1 MPLLNIFNSTLKR
14 PIPSLTPIPQF
25 RPLQIIEKNKE
36 VKAKDVF
43 GKGVNNSKKKRS

>member
-25 RPLQIIEKNKE
+25 RPLQIK

-43 GKGVNNSKKKRS
+43 GKSVNNSKKKRS